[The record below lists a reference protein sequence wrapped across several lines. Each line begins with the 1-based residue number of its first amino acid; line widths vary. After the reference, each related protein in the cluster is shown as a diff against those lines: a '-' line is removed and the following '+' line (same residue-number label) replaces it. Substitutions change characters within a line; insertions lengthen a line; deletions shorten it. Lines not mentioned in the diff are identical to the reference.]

1 MMMSALKTGGMP
13 LVVDEIREADANNPK
28 GYYEFE
34 RVKKMPKGDTAWVAA
49 APGKAV
55 KIISALLEFLPAEY
69 TYRVIFMERDLGEIM
84 ASQQRM
90 MVRNG
95 KDLGYEKDEDQIYQ
109 SFTEHLTQMN
119 QWLSER
125 KDFQTL
131 YVSYNDILSDP
142 LTQFRRVADF
152 LDHKVDPAAMTK
164 VVDPQLYR
172 EKSN

>member
-1 MMMSALKTGGMP
+1 MMMSALQAGGMP

-34 RVKKMPKGDTAWVAA
+34 RVKKMPKGDTAWLAA

-55 KIISALLEFLPAEY
+55 KIISALLEFLPPEY

-90 MVRNG
+90 MIRNG
-95 KDLGYEKDEDQIYQ
+95 KELGFEEDENQIYQ
-109 SFTEHLTQMN
+109 SFTDHLTEIN
-119 QWLSER
+119 QWLS
-125 KDFQTL
+125 DHQGFQTL

-142 LTQFRRVADF
+142 LTQFQRVADF
-152 LDHKVDPAAMTK
+152 LDQKVDPSLMAR

-172 EKSN
+172 EKSK